1 MHNYCTPSWRNLLF
15 SYRKSISEYA
25 SCYNMLLRNHIYCM
39 WCENNA
45 AFRHLCRWYSLHFLL
60 INFSCNCPCD
70 SDLLLTVLVIAPL
83 FFCFCCPSPLYFSL
97 LFLYVDRKHFN
108 LKWGLILCH
117 VCFHVY
123 LWVLRC
129 KCGLML
135 HTSTRL
141 LTYCICKIV

>member
-1 MHNYCTPSWRNLLF
+1 MPAVIICCLKITSTVCDVKIMLHLGIHADGTVYIFCW
-15 SYRKSISEYA
+15 SILVA
-25 SCYNMLLRNHIYCM
+25 T
-39 WCENNA
+39 
-45 AFRHLCRWYSLHFLL
+45 
-60 INFSCNCPCD
+60 CPFD
-70 SDLLLTVLVIAPL
+70 SDLLLTFLVLVLAPL

-97 LFLYVDRKHFN
+97 LFLYVNWKHFN
-108 LKWGLILCH
+108 LKRGLILCH

-141 LTYCICKIV
+141 LTYCICKVV